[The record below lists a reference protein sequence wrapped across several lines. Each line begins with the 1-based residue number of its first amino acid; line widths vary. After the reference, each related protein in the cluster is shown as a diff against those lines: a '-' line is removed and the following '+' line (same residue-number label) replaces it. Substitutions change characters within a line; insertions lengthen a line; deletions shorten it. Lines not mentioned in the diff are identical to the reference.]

1 MAILN
6 TTTLNNLRTTIRG
19 EFNIA
24 FKNANANSLYKR
36 LATTIVS
43 SSKTNTYDWLGK
55 FPQMREWVGQRV
67 VKDMTE
73 SSYQIT
79 NKKYE
84 STLGVDRAD
93 IEDDNLG
100 LYSTIARSMGQ
111 EAKDFLDRKVAALL
125 KDGFNSLCYD
135 GQNFFDDSHPVYPKT
150 DGTGEASLV
159 SNIYKKTD
167 SDAGTPWYL
176 LSLNRPLKPLI
187 HQERTKMELEALTD
201 PKDETVFMEDKVRYG
216 IRYRGNFGYGLWQQA
231 VASKA
236 DLNADN
242 FEKAYQLMQGFKR
255 DGGDPMGIMPT
266 ALVVPPSLQSDAEKI
281 LNVAQLENGGGN
293 INYNKVE
300 LIVNSW
306 LE

>member
-19 EFNIA
+19 EFNVA
-24 FKNANANSLYKR
+24 FKNANAESMYKR
-36 LATTIVS
+36 LATTIQS
-43 SSKTNTYDWLGK
+43 ASKTNTYDWLGK
-55 FPQMREWVGQRV
+55 FPQMREWVGSRV
-67 VKDMTE
+67 LKDMSE
-73 SSYQIT
+73 ASYQIA

-84 STLGVDRAD
+84 ATLGVDRAD

-100 LYSTIARSMGQ
+100 LYATIAQSMGQ
-111 EAKDFLDRKVAALL
+111 EANDFLDRKVAELL
-125 KDGFNSLCYD
+125 KTGFSSLCYD
-135 GQNFFDDSHPVYPKT
+135 GQNFFDEEHPVYPNA
-150 DGTGEASLV
+150 DGTGSATAV
-159 SNIYKKTD
+159 SNIYKKTNA
-167 SDAGTPWYL
+167 DAGTPWYL

-187 HQERTKMELEALTD
+187 HQQRTGMELESLTD
-201 PKDETVFMEDKVRYG
+201 TKDETVFMEDKVRFG

-236 DLNADN
+236 DLDADN

-266 ALVVPPSLQSDAEKI
+266 ALVVPPELQSDAEKI
-281 LNVAQLENGGGN
+281 LKRTVLDNGAGN

-300 LIVNSW
+300 LIVNPW
-306 LE
+306 LA

>member
-84 STLGVDRAD
+84 ATLGVDRAD

-100 LYSTIARSMGQ
+100 LYSTIAQSMGQ
-111 EAKDFLDRKVAALL
+111 EANDFLDRKVAALL

-150 DGTGEASLV
+150 DGTGDASLV

-167 SDAGTPWYL
+167 NDAGTPWYL

-281 LNVAQLENGGGN
+281 LKVAQLENGGGN

>member
-84 STLGVDRAD
+84 ATLGVDRAD

-100 LYSTIARSMGQ
+100 LYSTIAQSMGQ
-111 EAKDFLDRKVAALL
+111 EANDFLDRKVAALL
-125 KDGFNSLCYD
+125 KDGFASLCYD
-135 GQNFFDDSHPVYPKT
+135 GQNFFDDSHPVYPNT
-150 DGTGEASLV
+150 DGTGNATLV
-159 SNIYKKTD
+159 SNIYKKTNA
-167 SDAGTPWYL
+167 DAGTPWYL

-236 DLNADN
+236 DLDAAN
-242 FEKAYQLMQGFKR
+242 FEEAYKLMQGFKR

-281 LNVAQLENGGGN
+281 LKVAQLANGGGN

>member
-24 FKNANANSLYKR
+24 FKKANAESMYKR

-84 STLGVDRAD
+84 ATLGVDRAD

-100 LYSTIARSMGQ
+100 LYSTIAQSMGQ
-111 EAKDFLDRKVAALL
+111 EANDFLDRGVAALL
-125 KDGFNSLCYD
+125 KDGFASLCYD

-150 DGTGEASLV
+150 DGTGNASLV

-167 SDAGTPWYL
+167 NDAGTPWYL

-201 PKDETVFMEDKVRYG
+201 PKDETVFMEDKIRYG

-236 DLNADN
+236 DLDAAN
-242 FEKAYQLMQGFKR
+242 FEEAYKLMQGFKR

-266 ALVVPPSLQSDAEKI
+266 ALVVPPSLQSNAEKI
-281 LNVAQLENGGGN
+281 LKVAQLANGGGN

-300 LIVNSW
+300 LIVNPW

>member
-111 EAKDFLDRKVAALL
+111 EANDFLDREVAKLL
-125 KDGFNSLCYD
+125 KNGFTSLCYD
-135 GQNFFDDSHPVYPKT
+135 GQNFFDDNHPVYPNT
-150 DGTGEASLV
+150 DGTGIAV
-159 SNIYKKTD
+159 MTSNVYKQWD
-167 SDAGTPWYL
+167 NQIAWYL
-176 LSLNRPLKPLI
+176 LSLDRPLKPLI
-187 HQERTKMELEALTD
+187 HQQRTGMELEALSD
-201 PKDETVFMEDKVRYG
+201 PKNEGVFMEDQIRYG

-236 DLNADN
+236 VLNADN
-242 FEKAYQLMQGFKR
+242 FEGAYKLMQNFKR
-255 DGGDPMGIMPT
+255 DGGDPMGIRPT

-281 LNVAQLENGGGN
+281 LKVAQLANGGGN

-300 LIVNSW
+300 LIVNPW

>member
-1 MAILN
+1 MAIVSN
-6 TTTLNNLRTTIRG
+6 TTLNNLRTTIRG

-24 FKNANANSLYKR
+24 FKNANANSMYKR

-43 SSKTNTYDWLGK
+43 ASKTNTYDWLGK
-55 FPQMREWVGQRV
+55 FPQMREWVGKRV
-67 VKDMTE
+67 IKDMAE

-100 LYSTIARSMGQ
+100 LYSTIAQSMGQ
-111 EAKDFLDRKVAALL
+111 EASDFLDRKIAELL
-125 KDGFNSLCYD
+125 KDGFTATCYD
-135 GQNFFDDSHPVYPKT
+135 GQNFFDDEHPVYPNA
-150 DGTGEASLV
+150 DGTGTASLV

-167 SDAGTPWYL
+167 SDDGTPWFL

-187 HQERTKMELEALTD
+187 HQQRTGMEMESLTD
-201 PKDETVFMEDKVRYG
+201 AKDESVFMEDVYRYG

-236 DLNADN
+236 GLDDSA
-242 FEKAYQLMQGFKR
+242 FEKAYELMQSFKR
-255 DGGDPMGIMPT
+255 GRHDSHRVAAV
-266 ALVVPPSLQSDAEKI
+266 ALVVPPSLQSAAEKI
-281 LNVAQLENGGGN
+281 LKRTTLDNGAGNV
-293 INYNKVE
+293 NYNKVE
-300 LIVNSW
+300 LIVNPW
-306 LE
+306 LA

>member
-1 MAILN
+1 MSILN

-24 FKNANANSLYKR
+24 FKKANAESMYKR

-84 STLGVDRAD
+84 ATLGVDRAD

-100 LYSTIARSMGQ
+100 LYSTIAQSMGQ
-111 EAKDFLDRKVAALL
+111 EANDFLDRGVAALL
-125 KDGFNSLCYD
+125 KDGFASLCYD

-150 DGTGEASLV
+150 DGTGNASLV

-167 SDAGTPWYL
+167 NDAGTPWYL

-201 PKDETVFMEDKVRYG
+201 PKDETVFMEDKIRYG

-236 DLNADN
+236 DLDAAN
-242 FEKAYQLMQGFKR
+242 FEEAYKLMQGFKR

-266 ALVVPPSLQSDAEKI
+266 ALVVPPSLQSNAEKI
-281 LNVAQLENGGGN
+281 LKVAQLANGGGN

-300 LIVNSW
+300 LIVNPW

>member
-67 VKDMTE
+67 VKDMTA

-79 NKKYE
+79 NKTYE
-84 STLGVDRAD
+84 APLGVDRAD

-100 LYSTIARSMGQ
+100 LYSTIAQSMGQ
-111 EAKDFLDRKVAALL
+111 EANDFLDRKVAALL

-150 DGTGEASLV
+150 DGTGDASLV
-159 SNIYKKTD
+159 SNIYKKTE

-281 LNVAQLENGGGN
+281 LKVAQLENGGGN

-300 LIVNSW
+300 LIVTSW

>member
-84 STLGVDRAD
+84 ATLGVDRAD

-100 LYSTIARSMGQ
+100 LYSTIAQSMGQ
-111 EAKDFLDRKVAALL
+111 EANDFLDRKVAALL

-150 DGTGEASLV
+150 DGTGDASLV

-167 SDAGTPWYL
+167 NDAGTPWYL

-187 HQERTKMELEALTD
+187 HQERTKMGLEALTD

-281 LNVAQLENGGGN
+281 LKVAQLENGGGN

>member
-1 MAILN
+1 MSILN

-24 FKNANANSLYKR
+24 FKKANAESMYKR

-84 STLGVDRAD
+84 ATLGVDRAD

-100 LYSTIARSMGQ
+100 LYSTIAQSMGQ
-111 EAKDFLDRKVAALL
+111 EANDFLDRGVAALL
-125 KDGFNSLCYD
+125 KDGFASLCYD

-150 DGTGEASLV
+150 DGTGTATLV
-159 SNIYKKTD
+159 SNIYKETNA
-167 SDAGTPWYL
+167 DAGTPWYL

-236 DLNADN
+236 DLNAAN
-242 FEKAYQLMQGFKR
+242 FEEAYKLMQGFKR

-266 ALVVPPSLQSDAEKI
+266 ALVVPPSLQSAAEKI
-281 LNVAQLENGGGN
+281 LKVANLANGGGN

-300 LIVNSW
+300 LIVNPW

>member
-1 MAILN
+1 MAIVN
-6 TTTLNNLRTTIRG
+6 NTTLNNLRTTIRG

-24 FKNANANSLYKR
+24 FKNANANSMYKR

-43 SSKTNTYDWLGK
+43 ASKTNTYDWLGK
-55 FPQMREWVGQRV
+55 FPQMREWVGKRV
-67 VKDMTE
+67 IKDMAE

-100 LYSTIARSMGQ
+100 LYSTIAQSMGQ
-111 EAKDFLDRKVAALL
+111 EASDFLDRKIAELL
-125 KDGFNSLCYD
+125 KDGFTATCYD
-135 GQNFFDDSHPVYPKT
+135 GQNFFDDEHPVYPNA
-150 DGTGEASLV
+150 DGTGTASLV
-159 SNIYKKTD
+159 SNVYKKTD
-167 SDAGTPWYL
+167 SDDGTPWFL

-187 HQERTKMELEALTD
+187 HQQRTGMEMESLTD
-201 PKDETVFMEDKVRYG
+201 TKDESVFMEDVYRYG

-236 DLNADN
+236 GLDDSA
-242 FEKAYQLMQGFKR
+242 FEKAYELMQSFKR

-266 ALVVPPSLQSDAEKI
+266 ALVVPPSLQSAAEKI
-281 LNVAQLENGGGN
+281 LERTVLDNGAGN
-293 INYNKVE
+293 INYHKVE
-300 LIVNSW
+300 LIVNPW
-306 LE
+306 LA